1 MAAEISSN
9 RTIAKNTILLYGR
22 MVFTMLVSLYTTRVI
37 FNALGVIDDGIYNV
51 VGGVVGMFTFLKS
64 TLSGATSRFITFE
77 LGRGDKERLHQT
89 FSAALLVHIILALA
103 LIVVLETAG
112 LWYVNHKLNVP
123 ADRLY
128 AAKVVYHLSV
138 VAILFSVTQ
147 VPYNATIIAHEK
159 MGVFAYIS
167 ILEVALK
174 LAICYAISISPFD
187 KLITYAVLVLF
198 VSILIRM
205 IYRIY
210 CIRHFEECH
219 MIKVTQEGI
228 IKPILSFSAWDL
240 IGTFSNMARDQG
252 VDVILNLFFGPAIN
266 SAAGKAGTICN
277 AVNGLANNF
286 LTAIKPPI
294 VKAYSMGDTRKMEEL
309 MIDASKYSYVCLM
322 LFAAP
327 FFFESKFVIDL
338 WLKNPPAYAEVFCS
352 VDLGLA
358 VLSSMFLPLVY
369 AIHASGK
376 IRFMSVVNGSIW
388 LTVVPITYF
397 MLKAGGAPIVP
408 YVVKYGL
415 LLFVVISNFYSVKK
429 NIPEF
434 DKGLYLRKAFLPS
447 IISATIVMLATFI
460 VYRLFPGPSWW
471 RILSVCVTTTITLGL
486 TSFYIVFDK
495 NIRDVTIAKVK
506 SILKIDSANG

>member
-1 MAAEISSN
+1 MAEISSN

-37 FNALGVIDDGIYNV
+37 LSTLGVIDDGIYNV
-51 VGGVVGMFTFLKS
+51 VGGVVGMFTFLRG
-64 TLSGATSRFITFE
+64 TLSGATSRFITYE
-77 LGRGDKERLHQT
+77 LGKGDQERLHQT

-103 LIVVLETAG
+103 LIAVLETAG

-123 ADRLY
+123 LDRLS

-138 VAILFSVTQ
+138 VSIFFNVTQ

-167 ILEVALK
+167 ILEVVLK
-174 LAICYAISISPFD
+174 LVICYAIVVSPYD
-187 KLITYAVLVLF
+187 KLITYAALVLA

-205 IYRIY
+205 IYRVY
-210 CIRHFEECH
+210 CVRHFEECR
-219 MIKVTQEGI
+219 MTKVTQKGI
-228 IKPILSFSAWDL
+228 IKPILAFSGWDL
-240 IGTFSNMARDQG
+240 FGTFSSMARDQG
-252 VDVILNLFFGPAIN
+252 VDVILNFFFGPAIN

-286 LTAIKPPI
+286 LTAIRPPI
-294 VKAYSMGDTRKMEEL
+294 VKAYSMGETRKMEEL

-338 WLKNPPAYAEVFCS
+338 WLKNPPDYAEVFCS

-358 VLSSMFLPLVY
+358 VLTSMFLPLVY
-369 AIHASGK
+369 AIHAAGN
-376 IRFMSVVNGSIW
+376 IRFMSVVNGAIW

-397 MLKAGGAPIVP
+397 MLKAGGPPIVP

-434 DKGLYLRKAFLPS
+434 DRSLYLKKAFFPS
-447 IISATIVMLATFI
+447 ITSAAIVMAVTFF

-471 RILSVCVTTTITLGL
+471 RILSVCVTTTLTLGL
-486 TSFYIVFDK
+486 TSFFIVFDK
-495 NIRDVTIAKVK
+495 HIREAAIDKVK
-506 SILKIDSANG
+506 SILKIGG

>member
-1 MAAEISSN
+1 MVEISSN
-9 RTIAKNTILLYGR
+9 KTIAKNTILLYGR

-37 FNALGVIDDGIYNV
+37 LSTLGVIDDGIYNV
-51 VGGVVGMFTFLKS
+51 VGGVVGMFTFLKG

-77 LGRGDKERLHQT
+77 LGKGDRQRLHQT

-103 LIVVLETAG
+103 LMVVLETVG
-112 LWYVNHKLNVP
+112 LWYVNNKLNVP

-138 VAILFSVTQ
+138 LSIFFNVTQ

-167 ILEVALK
+167 ILEVVMK
-174 LAICYAISISPFD
+174 LVICYAIVISPFD
-187 KLITYAVLVLF
+187 KLISYAALVLV
-198 VSILIRM
+198 VSIGIRM
-205 IYRIY
+205 IYRVY
-210 CIRHFEECH
+210 CVRHFEECH
-219 MIKVTQEGI
+219 LMRVNDKSI
-228 IKPILSFSAWDL
+228 IKPILTFSGWDL
-240 IGTFSNMARDQG
+240 FGTFSSMARDQG
-252 VDVILNLFFGPAIN
+252 VDVVLNYFFGPAIN

-277 AVNGLANNF
+277 AVGGLASNF

-294 VKAYSMGDTRKMEEL
+294 IKAYSMGEFKRMEEL

-327 FFFESKFVIDL
+327 FIFESKFVIDL
-338 WLKNPPAYAEVFCS
+338 WLKNPPDYAEVFCS

-358 VLSSMFLPLVY
+358 VLISMFLPLAY

-376 IRFMSVVNGSIW
+376 IRFMSITNGAIW
-388 LTVVPITYF
+388 LSVVPITFF

-415 LLFVVISNFYSVKK
+415 LVFVVISNLYSVKK
-429 NIPEF
+429 NIPTF
-434 DKGLYLRKAFLPS
+434 DRGLFLKKAFLPS
-447 IISATIVMLATFI
+447 IVSAVIVMVFGYA
-460 VYRLFPGPSWW
+460 VYRLFPEPSWW
-471 RILSVCVTTTITLGL
+471 RILSVSATTTIALGL
-486 TSFYIVFDK
+486 SSFFIVFDK
-495 NIRDVTIAKVK
+495 HIRESVITKIK
-506 SILKIDSANG
+506 SVLKK

>member
-1 MAAEISSN
+1 MAEISSN
-9 RTIAKNTILLYGR
+9 KTIAKNTILLYGR
-22 MVFTMLVSLYTTRVI
+22 MVLTMLVSLYTTRVI
-37 FNALGVIDDGIYNV
+37 LNTLGVIDDGIYNV
-51 VGGVVGMFTFLKS
+51 VGGVVGMVTFLKG
-64 TLSGATSRFITFE
+64 TLSGATSRFITYE
-77 LGRGDKERLHQT
+77 LGRDDKEKLHQT
-89 FSAALLVHIILALA
+89 FSAALLVHIILAVA
-103 LIVVLETAG
+103 LVVVLETAG
-112 LWYVNHKLNVP
+112 LWYINHKLNVP
-123 ADRLY
+123 ADRLF

-138 VAILFSVTQ
+138 FAVLFSVTQ
-147 VPYNATIIAHEK
+147 VPYTASIISHEK

-167 ILEVALK
+167 ILEAVLK
-174 LAICYAISISPFD
+174 LIICYALVVSPFD
-187 KLITYAVLVLF
+187 KLITYAALVLV
-198 VSILIRM
+198 VTIGIQM
-205 IYRIY
+205 IYRVY

-219 MIKVTQEGI
+219 MTKVTQSGI
-228 IKPILSFSAWDL
+228 IRPILTFSGWDL
-240 IGTFSNMARDQG
+240 FGTFSNMARDQG
-252 VDVILNLFFGPAIN
+252 VDVILNFFFGPAIN
-266 SAAGKAGTICN
+266 SAAGKAGTVCN

-294 VKAYSMGDTRKMEEL
+294 VKAYSMGNTRKMEEL

-369 AIHASGK
+369 GIHASGK
-376 IRFMSVVNGSIW
+376 IRFMSIVNGAIW

-408 YVVKYGL
+408 YVVKYFL
-415 LLFVVISNFYSVKK
+415 LVFVVISNFYSIKK

-434 DKGLYLRKAFLPS
+434 DKGLYFRKAFIPS
-447 IISATIVMLATFI
+447 IISATIVMAVTYC

-471 RILSVCVTTTITLGL
+471 RILSVCATTTITLGV
-486 TSFYIVFDK
+486 TSFFIVFDK
-495 NIRDVTIAKVK
+495 HIREAAIEKVK
-506 SILKIDSANG
+506 SILKIGT

>member
-1 MAAEISSN
+1 MAEISSN

-37 FNALGVIDDGIYNV
+37 LSTLGVIDDGIYNV
-51 VGGVVGMFTFLKS
+51 VGGVVGMFTFLRG

-77 LGRGDKERLHQT
+77 LGRDDKERLHHT
-89 FSAALLVHIILALA
+89 FSAALMVHIILAVA
-103 LIVVLETAG
+103 LVVVLETAG

-123 ADRLY
+123 ADRLS

-138 VAILFSVTQ
+138 VSILFSVTQ
-147 VPYNATIIAHEK
+147 VPYSASIIAHEK

-167 ILEVALK
+167 ILEAVLK
-174 LAICYAISISPFD
+174 LVICYALVVSPFD
-187 KLITYAVLVLF
+187 KLVTYAALVLI
-198 VSILIRM
+198 VTIGIQL
-205 IYRIY
+205 IYRVY

-219 MIKVTQEGI
+219 MTKVIQSSI
-228 IKPILSFSAWDL
+228 IKPILTFSGWDL
-240 IGTFSNMARDQG
+240 FGTFSNMARDQG
-252 VDVILNLFFGPAIN
+252 VDLILNYFFGPAIN

-294 VKAYSMGDTRKMEEL
+294 VKAYSMGKIRKMEDL

-352 VDLGLA
+352 VDLGLV

-376 IRFMSVVNGSIW
+376 IRFMSIVNGAIW
-388 LTVVPITYF
+388 FTVVPITYY

-415 LLFVVISNFYSVKK
+415 LVFVVISNFYSTKR

-434 DKGLYLRKAFLPS
+434 DRGLYLKKAFLPS
-447 IISATIVMLATFI
+447 IISATMVMGTTYTVFCF
-460 VYRLFPGPSWW
+460 FPGPSWW
-471 RILSVCVTTTITLGL
+471 RFLSVCVTSTVTLGL
-486 TSFYIVFDK
+486 SSLFIVFDK
-495 NIRDVTIAKVK
+495 HIREAAIAKFK
-506 SILKIDSANG
+506 SLLKIGSQNG

>member
-1 MAAEISSN
+1 MAEISSN
-9 RTIAKNTILLYGR
+9 RTIAKNTVLLYGR
-22 MVFTMLVSLYTTRVI
+22 MVLTMLVSLYTTRVI
-37 FNALGVIDDGIYNV
+37 LSTLGVIDDGIYNI
-51 VGGVVGMFTFLKS
+51 VGGVVGMFAFLRGS
-64 TLSGATSRFITFE
+64 LSGATSRFIMFE
-77 LGRGDKERLHQT
+77 IGRGDKERLHQT

-103 LIVVLETAG
+103 LVVVLETAG

-138 VAILFSVTQ
+138 ISILFSVTQ
-147 VPYNATIIAHEK
+147 VPYSASIIAHER

-167 ILEVALK
+167 ILEAVLK
-174 LAICYAISISPFD
+174 LVICYAIVVSPFD
-187 KLITYAVLVLF
+187 KLITYAALVLI
-198 VSILIRM
+198 VTISIQM
-205 IYRIY
+205 IYRVY

-219 MIKVTQEGI
+219 MAKVTQVGV

-240 IGTFSNMARDQG
+240 LGNFSNMARDQG
-252 VDVILNLFFGPAIN
+252 VDVILNYFFGPAIN

-294 VKAYSMGDTRKMEEL
+294 VKAYSIGDIKKMEEL

-338 WLKNPPAYAEVFCS
+338 WLKNPPTYAEVFCS
-352 VDLGLA
+352 VDLGLT
-358 VLSSMFLPLVY
+358 VLISIFLPLVY
-369 AIHASGK
+369 AIHASGM
-376 IRFMSVVNGSIW
+376 IRFMSMVNGSIW

-415 LLFVVISNFYSVKK
+415 LVLVVISNFYSVKK

-434 DKGLYLRKAFLPS
+434 DRGLYLRRAFAPS
-447 IISATIVMLATFI
+447 IISAAIVLGTTFL
-460 VYRLFPGPSWW
+460 VYKLFDGPSWW
-471 RILSVCVTTTITLGL
+471 RILSVCATTTLTLGL
-486 TSFYIVFDK
+486 TSFFIVFDK
-495 NIRDVTIAKVK
+495 HIREVVIEKVK
-506 SILKIDSANG
+506 SILKIGTING

>member
-1 MAAEISSN
+1 MSGISSN
-9 RTIAKNTILLYGR
+9 KTIAKNTVLLYGR

-37 FNALGVIDDGIYNV
+37 LNTLGIIDDGIYNV
-51 VGGVVGMFTFLKS
+51 VGGVVGMFTFLKG

-77 LGRGDKERLHQT
+77 LGRGDKEKLNQT
-89 FSAALLVHIILALA
+89 FSAALLVHIILALV
-103 LIVVLETAG
+103 LIIILETAG
-112 LWYVNHKLNVP
+112 LWYVNNKLNVP
-123 ADRLY
+123 SERLF
-128 AAKVVYHLSV
+128 AAKIVYHLSV
-138 VAILFSVTQ
+138 FSIFFNVTQ

-159 MGVFAYIS
+159 MSVFAYIS
-167 ILEVALK
+167 ILEVVLK
-174 LAICYAISISPFD
+174 LLICYAIVISPYD
-187 KLITYAVLVLF
+187 KLITYAALVLV
-198 VSILIRM
+198 VSICIRM
-205 IYRIY
+205 IYRVY
-210 CIRHFEECH
+210 CVRHFKECH
-219 MIKVTQEGI
+219 MNKVTQGGI
-228 IKPILSFSAWDL
+228 LKPILTFSAWDL
-240 IGTFSNMARDQG
+240 FGNFSSMARDQG
-252 VDVILNLFFGPAIN
+252 VDIILNYFFGPAIN
-266 SAAGKAGTICN
+266 SAAGKAGTVCN
-277 AVNGLANNF
+277 AVNGLAHNF

-294 VKAYSMGDTRKMEEL
+294 VKAYSIGDIRRMEEL

-358 VLSSMFLPLVY
+358 VLSSMFIPLVY

-388 LTVVPITYF
+388 LMVVPITFF

-434 DKGLYLRKAFLPS
+434 DRILYLKKAFLPS
-447 IISATIVMLATFI
+447 ITSAAIVMAISFF

-471 RILSVCVTTTITLGL
+471 RILSVCTTTTITLGI
-486 TSFYIVFDK
+486 TSFFIVFDK
-495 NIRDVTIAKVK
+495 HRREMVFSKVK
-506 SILKIDSANG
+506 ALLKIKATNG

>member
-1 MAAEISSN
+1 MTEISSN
-9 RTIAKNTILLYGR
+9 KTIAKNTILLYGR

-37 FNALGVIDDGIYNV
+37 LNTLGIIDDGIYNV
-51 VGGVVGMFTFLKS
+51 VGGVVGMFTFLKG

-77 LGRGDKERLHQT
+77 LGRGDKEKLNQT

-103 LIVVLETAG
+103 LIIILETAG

-123 ADRLY
+123 SERLY
-128 AAKVVYHLSV
+128 AARVVYHLSV
-138 VAILFSVTQ
+138 LSIFFTVTQ

-159 MGVFAYIS
+159 MSVFAYIS
-167 ILEVALK
+167 ILEVVLK
-174 LAICYAISISPFD
+174 LAICYAIVISPYD
-187 KLITYAVLVLF
+187 KLITYAALVLA
-198 VSILIRM
+198 VSISIRM
-205 IYRIY
+205 IYRVY
-210 CIRHFEECH
+210 CVRHFEECH
-219 MIKVTQEGI
+219 MKKVTQDGI
-228 IKPILSFSAWDL
+228 IKPILTFSAWDL
-240 IGTFSNMARDQG
+240 FGNFSSMARDQG
-252 VDVILNLFFGPAIN
+252 VDMILNYFFGPAIN

-277 AVNGLANNF
+277 AVNGLAHNF
-286 LTAIKPPI
+286 LTAIRPPI
-294 VKAYSMGDTRKMEEL
+294 VKAYSTGDIRRMEEL

-358 VLSSMFLPLVY
+358 VLTSVFLPLVY

-415 LLFVVISNFYSVKK
+415 LFFVVISNFYSVKK
-429 NIPEF
+429 NIPAF
-434 DKGLYLRKAFLPS
+434 DRRLYMKKAVLPS
-447 IISATIVMLATFI
+447 VTSAAIVMTITFF

-471 RILSVCVTTTITLGL
+471 RILTVCATTTITLGI
-486 TSFYIVFDK
+486 TSFFIVFDK
-495 NIRDVTIAKVK
+495 HSRQVVIAKVK
-506 SILKIDSANG
+506 SLLRINEING

>member
-1 MAAEISSN
+1 MAEISSN

-37 FNALGVIDDGIYNV
+37 LNTLGVIDDGIYNV
-51 VGGVVGMFTFLKS
+51 VGGVVGLFTFVRG

-77 LGRGDKERLHQT
+77 LGKGDVERLHQT
-89 FSAALLVHIILALA
+89 FSAALVAHIILAIL
-103 LIVVLETAG
+103 LVIVLETVG
-112 LWYVNHKLNVP
+112 LWYVNNKLNVP
-123 ADRLY
+123 DNRLY

-138 VAILFSVTQ
+138 ISILFSVTQ

-159 MGVFAYIS
+159 MNVFAYIS
-167 ILEVALK
+167 ILEVVLK
-174 LAICYAISISPFD
+174 LAICYAIVISPYD
-187 KLITYAVLVLF
+187 KLITYAALVLL
-198 VSILIRM
+198 VSIGIRM
-205 IYRIY
+205 IYRVY
-210 CIRHFEECH
+210 CLRHFEECH
-219 MIKVTQEGI
+219 LTKGI
-228 IKPILSFSAWDL
+228 RGDVIKPIISFSAWDL
-240 IGTFSNMARDQG
+240 LGNFSSMARDQG
-252 VDVILNLFFGPAIN
+252 VDVILNYFFGPAIN

-294 VKAYSMGDTRKMEEL
+294 VKAYSIGDIKKMEDL

-358 VLSSMFLPLVY
+358 VLISLFLPLVY
-369 AIHASGK
+369 AITASGR
-376 IRFMSVVNGSIW
+376 IRFMSIVNGSIW

-408 YVVKYGL
+408 YIVKYVL
-415 LLFVVISNFYSVKK
+415 LVFVVISNFYSLKK

-434 DKGLYLRKAFLPS
+434 DKGLYLRKAFIPS
-447 IISATIVMLATFI
+447 IISAMIVMAVTYC
-460 VYRLFPGPSWW
+460 VYRLFSGPSWW
-471 RILSVCVTTTITLGL
+471 RILSVCATTTITLGV
-486 TSFYIVFDK
+486 TSFFIVFDK
-495 NIRDVTIAKVK
+495 HIREAAFQKVK
-506 SILKIDSANG
+506 SILKIGV